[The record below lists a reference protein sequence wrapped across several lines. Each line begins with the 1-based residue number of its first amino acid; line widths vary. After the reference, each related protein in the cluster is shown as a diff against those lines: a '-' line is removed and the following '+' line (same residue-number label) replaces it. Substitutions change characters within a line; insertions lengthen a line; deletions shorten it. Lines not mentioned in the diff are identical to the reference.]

1 MRNSSIVLL
10 VTSLLIP
17 LAPAFGKEEAAPQG
31 ASEPKAARVEVEKP
45 SKDEIKNSKDR
56 LYLDPINKA
65 RANARAQAR
74 EDAAKRAE
82 SEKTAAAKSTAK
94 TATTKT
100 TARTTARTKAKT
112 ATAKTP
118 TSKSSK
124 STPKAVTA
132 KTSTPE
138 SNAVSSQPTEPPVV
152 VPATYDNNEQ
162 IIRASLNKPGKSPHY
177 RHGEKLKVLVS
188 AIADCNV
195 LVFNYDGTVLTQ
207 IFPNACQKD
216 PLVKAGTS
224 VEIGGARSNFDFQV
238 SNTEKEPSNEKIFVY
253 AYPVKASEKPIS
265 LAMNTVA
272 SSPFR
277 STDMSLDEY
286 RKLVKDSR
294 VFFSR
299 SVKVVPKHGIKP
311 ASYEEGPPAPNKIEL
326 SLIIESQK

>member
-1 MRNSSIVLL
+1 
-10 VTSLLIP
+10 
-17 LAPAFGKEEAAPQG
+17 
-31 ASEPKAARVEVEKP
+31 
-45 SKDEIKNSKDR
+45 
-56 LYLDPINKA
+56 YLDPVNKA
-65 RANARAQAR
+65 RANARAQAK
-74 EDAAKRAE
+74 EEAAKKAE
-82 SEKTAAAKSTAK
+82 LEKTAAVKTSTKSS
-94 TATTKT
+94 
-100 TARTTARTKAKT
+100 AKT
-112 ATAKTP
+112 ATAKTSPSKSTVKTATAKIP

-124 STPKAVTA
+124 STPKTA
-132 KTSTPE
+132 TANTSTPKST
-138 SNAVSSQPTEPPVV
+138 SNAVSSQPAEPSVV

-162 IIRASLNKPGKSPHY
+162 IIRASLNKPGTSPHY

-253 AYPVKASEKPIS
+253 AYPVKASERPIS

-272 SSPFR
+272 STPFR
-277 STDMSLDEY
+277 STNMSLDDY

-299 SVKVVPKHGIKP
+299 SVKVVPKHGVKP
-311 ASYEEGPPAPNKIEL
+311 ASYEQGPPAPNKIEL
-326 SLIIESQK
+326 SLTIESQK

>member
-1 MRNSSIVLL
+1 MRNSSLVLV
-10 VTSLLIP
+10 VTSLLLP
-17 LAPAFGKEEAAPQG
+17 LCPAFCQEGPRADQSGSGE
-31 ASEPKAARVEVEKP
+31 SKAALVEVEKP

-56 LYLDPINKA
+56 LYLDPVNKA
-65 RANARAQAR
+65 RANARVEAGKKEAR
-74 EDAAKRAE
+74 KAELDRAE
-82 SEKTAAAKSTAK
+82 KEKTGTVTMKTPKSRPAARTATARTSISRPAANSAAKSTAK
-94 TATTKT
+94 A
-100 TARTTARTKAKT
+100 
-112 ATAKTP
+112 
-118 TSKSSK
+118 
-124 STPKAVTA
+124 AVP
-132 KTSTPE
+132 KTSIVE
-138 SNAVSSQPTEPPVV
+138 SSQAFEKALV

-162 IIRASLNKPGKSPHY
+162 IIRASLNKPGKSPRY

-224 VEIGGARSNFDFQV
+224 VEIGGARSTFDFQV

-265 LAMNTVA
+265 LAMNTMP
-272 SSPFR
+272 STPFR
-277 STDMSLDEY
+277 STNMSLEDY

-299 SVKVVPKHGIKP
+299 SVKVVPRHGVKP
-311 ASYEEGPPAPNKIEL
+311 ASYEQGPPAPNKIEL
-326 SLIIESQK
+326 SLTIEGQK